1 MKKRDMF
8 LISNAELNK
17 AIYIGQSD
25 PDCVSYD
32 ILRENGCGEY
42 HEALLGLDDEGNV
55 VRMFCDEAGRLNGKG
70 VNPEA
75 TQMRQ
80 RYLGFNLE
88 LYQTTDFLQS
98 QWIFGNVVYL
108 QVKKAKHKTLDD
120 NVKMWYEHHK
130 QKEEKLLKQVA
141 NGEAFVFSI

>member
-1 MKKRDMF
+1 MY
-8 LISNAELNK
+8 LISNRELNK

-32 ILRENGCGEY
+32 ILREQGCGEY
-42 HEALLGLDDEGNV
+42 QETLLGLDDEGNV
-55 VRMFCDEAGRLNGKG
+55 VRMFCDEAGRLKGSG

-80 RYLGFNLE
+80 RYLGFNLKLFE
-88 LYQTTDFLQS
+88 TTNFLRS

-108 QVKKAKHKTLDD
+108 QVNKAKHKTLED
-120 NVKMWYEHHK
+120 NVKMWHEHHK
-130 QKEEKLLKQVA
+130 QKHEKMMKRVEENKA
-141 NGEAFVFSI
+141 SVFNI